1 MPLPE
6 RKSPTSDELDT
17 LSFAHAVFNCVFI
30 ETSPDTQVCP
40 HAPPLLKSDVWHPV
54 ISERYTLS
62 HEAERPVTCGLKSD
76 NLTARASCRYIVAR
90 TTDRSRVYILTE
102 RRADSRRA
110 ERLSLAICLELEW
123 LIVKG
128 YYVEAESRS

>member
-6 RKSPTSDELDT
+6 RKSPTSDVLDT

-30 ETSPDTQVCP
+30 ETSPDTQVGP

-62 HEAERPVTCGLKSD
+62 HEAESPVTCGLKSD
-76 NLTARASCRYIVAR
+76 NLTAWANCRNIVAR
-90 TTDRSRVYILTE
+90 TTGRSVVYMLIA
-102 RRADSRRA
+102 RRADNRGA
-110 ERLSLAICLELEW
+110 ERLSWAIRLGLEW
-123 LIVKG
+123 LIVYG
-128 YYVEAESRS
+128 YYAGAESRT